1 MCAVSNMGDMW
12 SQTWTDQ
19 KTSLYPSYP
28 QVFPTGPTQNE
39 FNDLKK
45 EVEALRKLL
54 EAAKQY
60 DQETGRPDCEMDDKV
75 ALIKEVAKVV
85 GVDMSK
91 IFK

>member
-1 MCAVSNMGDMW
+1 MCTVSNMGDMW
-12 SQTWTDQ
+12 RDNWLNKQP
-19 KTSLYPSYP
+19 YIAPSYP